1 MKKENIE
8 KIAKVVAEEYGVSD
22 KVGEYLANITVQGL
36 EKGIAKLPFAVI
48 EKLVEHDNDGE

>member
-22 KVGEYLANITVQGL
+22 KVGYYLADVTVRGL
-36 EKGIAKLPFAVI
+36 DEALSRLPMRI
-48 EKLVEHDNDGE
+48 IGEMVENSSNEE